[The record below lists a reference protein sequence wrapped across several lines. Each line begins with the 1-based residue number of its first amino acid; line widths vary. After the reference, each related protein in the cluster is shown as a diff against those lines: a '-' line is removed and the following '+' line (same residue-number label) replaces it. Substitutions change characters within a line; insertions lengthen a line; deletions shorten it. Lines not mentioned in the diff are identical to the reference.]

1 MMEERNKE
9 NEQAFAIHNV
19 SHSAILNVCRKQL
32 DMPVHKVKYALTEGL
47 LNGAFK
53 SLENYG
59 IELNRESFGIFY
71 DAVSAKLSGS
81 KEVEYEWT
89 EKEYDAMMQI
99 RSFVK
104 TYTKL
109 NKRN

>member
-1 MMEERNKE
+1 MLNIQKIPTLP
-9 NEQAFAIHNV
+9 IHNV
-19 SHSAILNVCRKQL
+19 SHSAILNLCRKQL
-32 DMPVHKVKYALTEGL
+32 DIPVHKVKYALTNGL

-59 IELNRESFGIFY
+59 IELNEKSFSIFY
-71 DAVSAKLSGS
+71 DAVNEKLSGS

-99 RSFVK
+99 LS
-104 TYTKL
+104 L
-109 NKRN
+109 HCG

>member
-32 DMPVHKVKYALTEGL
+32 DMPVHKVKYALTTGL

-53 SLENYG
+53 SLKNYG

-99 RSFVK
+99 RS
-104 TYTKL
+104 L
-109 NKRN
+109 HCG

>member
-1 MMEERNKE
+1 MSKVSKE
-9 NEQAFAIHNV
+9 NKQAFAIHNV

-32 DMPVHKVKYALTEGL
+32 DIPIHKVKYALVTGL

-59 IELNRESFGIFY
+59 IKLNQESFSIFY

-81 KEVEYEWT
+81 EEVEYEWS
-89 EKEYDAMMQI
+89 EIEYDAIMQI
-99 RSFVK
+99 RS
-104 TYTKL
+104 L
-109 NKRN
+109 HCG

>member
-1 MMEERNKE
+1 MQERNKE

-19 SHSAILNVCRKQL
+19 SHSAILSVCRKQL
-32 DMPVHKVKYALTEGL
+32 DIPINKVKYALTTGL

-59 IELNRESFGIFY
+59 IELNKKSFRIFY

-81 KEVEYEWT
+81 EEVEYEWS
-89 EKEYDAMMQI
+89 ENEYDAMMQI
-99 RSFVK
+99 RS
-104 TYTKL
+104 L
-109 NKRN
+109 HCG